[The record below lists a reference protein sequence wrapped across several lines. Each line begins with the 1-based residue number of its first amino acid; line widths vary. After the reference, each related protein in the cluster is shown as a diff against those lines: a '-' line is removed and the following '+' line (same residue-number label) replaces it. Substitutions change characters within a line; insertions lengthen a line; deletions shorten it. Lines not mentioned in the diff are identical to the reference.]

1 MLPPATGKM
10 PDEITVSG
18 PDEGSPAEETTAELT
33 ADEIRERMAL
43 IRLRIDEQ
51 SDEVVA
57 QVNALSDWRSY
68 VRRYPWASVGAAAVL
83 GYVLVPS
90 RAKPDAEDSTR
101 DTKKH
106 PAAFTT
112 DELRSVLIGAAR
124 KAATT
129 YVGKTLGSVVNSFV
143 AADDQ
148 RPTCSTEGDSNEW
161 CGRTR
166 NERPHDSGS
175 PREATGENLP
185 QRTVDWG
192 RSVTAFIVEHPEE
205 LCLGIALKFGVAIGV
220 VVKRR

>member
-1 MLPPATGKM
+1 VNQDQSERLNLVA
-10 PDEITVSG
+10 
-18 PDEGSPAEETTAELT
+18 EGTPEAKADMT

-68 VRRYPWASVGAAAVL
+68 VRRYPWVSVGAAAVL

-90 RAKPDAEDSTR
+90 RAKPDAEASTR
-101 DTKKH
+101 DAKKH

-124 KAATT
+124 KAATA
-129 YVGKTLGSVVNSFV
+129 YASKTLGSVVNSFV

-148 RPTCSTEGDSNEW
+148 
-161 CGRTR
+161 
-166 NERPHDSGS
+166 
-175 PREATGENLP
+175 A
-185 QRTVDWG
+185 
-192 RSVTAFIVEHPEE
+192 
-205 LCLGIALKFGVAIGV
+205 
-220 VVKRR
+220 

>member
-1 MLPPATGKM
+1 M
-10 PDEITVSG
+10 PDEIVDSG
-18 PDEGSPAEETTAELT
+18 QDASSPATDVKAALT
-33 ADEIRERMAL
+33 GDEILERMAI

-90 RAKPDAEDSTR
+90 RAKPGAEGSTR
-101 DTKKH
+101 DSTKH

-124 KAATT
+124 KAATA
-129 YVGKTLGSVVNSFV
+129 YVSKTLG
-143 AADDQ
+143 A
-148 RPTCSTEGDSNEW
+148 
-161 CGRTR
+161 
-166 NERPHDSGS
+166 
-175 PREATGENLP
+175 
-185 QRTVDWG
+185 VDWG
-192 RSVTAFIVEHPEE
+192 RSVTTFIVEHPE
-205 LCLGIALKFGVAIGV
+205 LCLGIALAFGVAMGV

>member
-1 MLPPATGKM
+1 MSGGCAENEPYSIALGVRKTRLITHTLVVNHDQSESLDLATEKM
-10 PDEITVSG
+10 PDEIVDSG
-18 PDEGSPAEETTAELT
+18 QDASSPATDVKAALT
-33 ADEIRERMAL
+33 GDEILERMAI

-90 RAKPDAEDSTR
+90 RAKPGAEGSTR
-101 DTKKH
+101 DSTKH

-124 KAATT
+124 KAATA
-129 YVGKTLGSVVNSFV
+129 YVSKTLGSVVNSFV

-148 RPTCSTEGDSNEW
+148 
-161 CGRTR
+161 
-166 NERPHDSGS
+166 
-175 PREATGENLP
+175 A
-185 QRTVDWG
+185 
-192 RSVTAFIVEHPEE
+192 
-205 LCLGIALKFGVAIGV
+205 
-220 VVKRR
+220 